1 MGCFSVMMPTLLTGV
16 AQRSVRLLSSIRS
29 KSSKPLRVA
38 FLGAGDISNLHAEAI
53 NRTPSAELTGIWSL
67 PGCAVVTD
75 PAAVARSYNTKL
87 YDSTDQLISD
97 PDVDAVFVLTNM
109 ETHAELAI
117 SAMNQ
122 GKHVLV
128 EKPVASSVA
137 ELESMKAAAEANG
150 VVCMPGHNYI
160 YEPWFD
166 RTHQLI
172 RSGELG
178 EITALYVMYN
188 IHHPDNIF
196 SRDSIQGVIRQIGT
210 HLAYMTV
217 YLMGQPVEVSAMKA
231 SIDTQVLNKENI
243 VMANMTM
250 ANGGIAHLEAS
261 FAADDHGSDPWSV
274 YLKVIG
280 TKGSARYSYNDWVV
294 NARHPGG
301 AHSHSYVPYPHTVH
315 NECAYFIEEVLERG
329 GAPLSTLDDAITC
342 QRIIEGIE
350 KSILEKRHVDIMN
363 P

>member
-1 MGCFSVMMPTLLTGV
+1 MGGVVSVMMPKTLLTGV

-150 VVCMPGHNYI
+150 VVCMPGHNSI

-217 YLMGQPVEVSAMKA
+217 
-231 SIDTQVLNKENI
+231 
-243 VMANMTM
+243 